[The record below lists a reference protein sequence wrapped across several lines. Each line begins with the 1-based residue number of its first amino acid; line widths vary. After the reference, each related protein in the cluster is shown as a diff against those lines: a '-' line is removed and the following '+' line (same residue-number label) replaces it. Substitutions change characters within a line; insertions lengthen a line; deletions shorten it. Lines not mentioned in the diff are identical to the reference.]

1 MRTIIRPGVGG
12 IFGRTSSVGTL
23 VDGAALAYSADQRP
37 LPVLHGFGA
46 EWAPGQPTPDRATY
60 LAHGYYRGVETS
72 DAVAR
77 ICPSM
82 PYQWDC
88 NMPNWMLVSIYTA
101 AAKDQTGGYS
111 DRFVGLVRNGT
122 LPPPPGFPSLA
133 KGASLIAPPSA
144 PPPMLRAPAESNVGL
159 FIGLGVAA
167 LALGGAVLAK
177 KKRAA

>member
-60 LAHGYYRGVETS
+60 LAHGYYRGVEAGRECGHS
-72 DAVAR
+72 VAA
-77 ICPSM
+77 PE
-82 PYQWDC
+82 WDC
-88 NMPNWMLVSIYTA
+88 NVPNAHIISTYAISVAEQGLIPNAQPLTFIEAVR
-101 AAKDQTGGYS
+101 TGKLS
-111 DRFVGLVRNGT
+111 
-122 LPPPPGFPSLA
+122 PPPGFPPLVKA
-133 KGASLIAPPSA
+133 ANL
-144 PPPMLRAPAESNVGL
+144 LQAPAASSNVGL